1 MKFRQTLFWDTNPKN
16 IDTKKNARYI
26 IERVLEFGRDNEV
39 RWVFKQYPKRTIKKV
54 INLPRVQ
61 LSDKSKALWSLLI
74 K

>member
-1 MKFRQTLFWDTNPKN
+1 MKFRQALFWDTDPKN

-39 RWVFKQYPKRTIKKV
+39 HWVFKQYSKRAIKKI

-61 LSDKSKALWSLLI
+61 LSSRSKALWSLLL